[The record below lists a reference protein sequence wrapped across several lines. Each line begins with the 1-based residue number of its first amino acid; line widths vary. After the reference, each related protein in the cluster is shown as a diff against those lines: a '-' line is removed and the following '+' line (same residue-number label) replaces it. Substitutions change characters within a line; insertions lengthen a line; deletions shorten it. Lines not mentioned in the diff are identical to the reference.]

1 MNIKKV
7 NIQDKKIIT
16 ECDML
21 LREFLNS
28 EKKYDENYIE
38 QKKIKS
44 LENDLSDDNNIL
56 LS

>member
-16 ECDML
+16 ECDRL

-38 QKKIKS
+38 QKK
-44 LENDLSDDNNIL
+44 
-56 LS
+56 

>member
-28 EKKYDENYIE
+28 EKNMMKIILS
-38 QKKIKS
+38 KKK
-44 LENDLSDDNNIL
+44 
-56 LS
+56 